1 MTVTAKD
8 ILVGVDVGATGIK
21 VGFFDVDG
29 NELAVACRRN
39 GPEPQPGGDPSW
51 LMWDG
56 DAIWRKICECC
67 RENLAEIGS
76 ARGIRGLSVTG
87 FGVDGAPMAKDGKQ
101 LYPLSSWHCSRAV
114 PQSKWLS
121 GQMDPW
127 RLYQITGFHN
137 YPIQTINRL
146 RWLRENEPEILDK
159 TFKWLMI
166 QDYIVH
172 RFTGEFSTEITIAST
187 TTLLDL
193 AKGQWCDELFR
204 LIGVD
209 ASIFPPIS
217 LPGTVVGKIHK
228 RAAKESGLPEGTPVV
243 AGGHDCEIGALGAGV
258 KDPDVFVDIT
268 GTWEMVI
275 ATQDRFSPTREM
287 FDKGIDTEAHAIPG
301 QFLTQS
307 LMIAGAV
314 IEWIRNHFYGDEP
327 PQVAYAEMIEE
338 SEAAGIGAKGVFV
351 LPSFMRGMGPFQAC
365 NSLGTVLGLTT
376 TTQRGQIVRATM
388 ESLCYQL
395 RQQIEVI
402 ERNTGARCK
411 RLRTLGG
418 VQKNEAWLRMK
429 ADVTGQPVEVPR
441 KQEVTLLGCAIL
453 AGVGVGIY
461 PDIRTALDN
470 IAFPL
475 DEYEPG
481 PAHHERY
488 SELFE
493 IFSSIPPALTDS
505 YRRIQERFE

>member
-1 MTVTAKD
+1 MSGKD
-8 ILVGVDVGATGIK
+8 VLVGVDVGATGIK
-21 VGFFDVDG
+21 VGVFDVEG
-29 NELAVACRRN
+29 NELAVASRRN
-39 GPEPQPGGDPSW
+39 GPVPQPGGDPSW
-51 LMWDG
+51 LTWDG
-56 DAIWRKICECC
+56 DDIWRKICECC
-67 RENLAEIGS
+67 RENIATVGC
-76 ARGIRGLSVTG
+76 AGRVRGLSVTG
-87 FGVDGAPMAKDGKQ
+87 FGVDGAPMAKDGMQ

-114 PQSKWLS
+114 PQTHWLAQ
-121 GQMDPW
+121 QMDLW

-146 RWLRENEPEILDK
+146 RWLKDNVPQVLEK
-159 TFKWLMI
+159 AYKWLMI

-209 ASIFPPIS
+209 KAIFPPIS
-217 LPGTVVGKIHK
+217 FPGTVVGKIHR
-228 RAAKESGLPEGTPVV
+228 RAAEQSGLPEGTPVV

-258 KDPDVFVDIT
+258 KDPDVFIDIT

-275 ATQDRFSPTREM
+275 ATLDRFAPTREL

-314 IEWIRNHFYGDEP
+314 IEWMRDHFYGSEP
-327 PQVAYAEMIEE
+327 PAAAYGKMIEE
-338 SEAAGIGAKGVFV
+338 AEATGLGAKGVFV
-351 LPSFMRGMGPFQAC
+351 LPSFMRGMGPFQGY
-365 NSLGTVLGLTT
+365 NSMGTVLGLTT
-376 TTQRGQIVRATM
+376 TTQRGQLVRATM

-402 ERNTGARCK
+402 ERNTGARCR

-418 VQKNEAWLRMK
+418 VQKNEMWLQMK
-429 ADVTGQPVEVPR
+429 SDVTGRPVEVPR

-461 PDIRTALDN
+461 RDIRSALDS
-470 IAFPL
+470 IDFPL
-475 DEYEPG
+475 DEYQPDRTR
-481 PAHHERY
+481 HEKY

-493 IFSSIPPALTDS
+493 VFTTIPPALTEP